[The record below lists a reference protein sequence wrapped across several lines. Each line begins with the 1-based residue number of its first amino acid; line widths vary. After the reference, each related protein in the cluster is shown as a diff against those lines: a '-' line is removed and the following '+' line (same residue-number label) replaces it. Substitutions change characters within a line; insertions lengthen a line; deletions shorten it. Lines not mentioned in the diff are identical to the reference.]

1 MLNVLVNSII
11 GEGPAGSVYAW
22 DANSNQIYW
31 KDNSSNTQYVYEFLS
46 WIDRPA
52 PQITFHFTLYELRES
67 TLRDLG
73 IEYLAWKNGP
83 GLNLFSTAWDAAGV
97 TSGGTAALQAFSGP
111 LGGFLF
117 APQFNAS
124 FIRLLQQSGN
134 AEIRNRATLTVCNN
148 TPSAELYFNPQFQNI
163 AKSDNDKS
171 SVTTGLLGETAGL
184 NQLYLK
190 LIQPIVNL
198 HYGVPQE
205 GYPAS
210 EEFSINPYQPGAYA
224 KYPGTVFFGY
234 DIQAGNTLIELGR
247 ETILAEW
254 NLEQEVEQTIG
265 MPFLMEIP
273 ILKYLFSTTTTSLE
287 KTRFYLAVTAE
298 MLDTARP
305 APADGAAG
313 ELIQL
318 K

>member
-1 MLNVLVNSII
+1 M
-11 GEGPAGSVYAW
+11 
-22 DANSNQIYW
+22 
-31 KDNSSNTQYVYEFLS
+31 
-46 WIDRPA
+46 
-52 PQITFHFTLYELRES
+52 
-67 TLRDLG
+67 
-73 IEYLAWKNGP
+73 
-83 GLNLFSTAWDAAGV
+83 
-97 TSGGTAALQAFSGP
+97 
-111 LGGFLF
+111 
-117 APQFNAS
+117 
-124 FIRLLQQSGN
+124 
-134 AEIRNRATLTVCNN
+134 
-148 TPSAELYFNPQFQNI
+148 
-163 AKSDNDKS
+163 
-171 SVTTGLLGETAGL
+171 
-184 NQLYLK
+184 K

-198 HYGVPQE
+198 HYGVSQE

-234 DIQAGNTLIELGR
+234 DIQAADIVERNNVGSELVETSQVTGNTLIELGR